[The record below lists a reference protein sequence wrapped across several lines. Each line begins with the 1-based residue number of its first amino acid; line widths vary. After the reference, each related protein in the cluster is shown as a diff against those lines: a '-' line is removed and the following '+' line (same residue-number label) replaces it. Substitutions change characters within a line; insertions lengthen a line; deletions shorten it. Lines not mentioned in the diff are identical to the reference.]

1 MKQRL
6 IAAHMAAA
14 EVYAQLSY
22 AIRRKV
28 GCVIVK
34 GDTIVA
40 IGYNGTPPGW
50 DNCCEGADGK
60 TLPEVLHA
68 EQNALDKLV
77 RSSASSLGADVFV
90 TAAPCVECAKRLLGA
105 RVKAVYYA
113 DAYRN
118 DDGLNLLK
126 RAGIITERIE
136 V

>member
-1 MKQRL
+1 MNERHKH
-6 IAAHMAAA
+6 AHMRAAL
-14 EVYAQLSY
+14 VYGALSY
-22 AIRRKV
+22 AERRKV

-34 GDTIVA
+34 DETIVA

-105 RVKAVYYA
+105 RVNAVYYA